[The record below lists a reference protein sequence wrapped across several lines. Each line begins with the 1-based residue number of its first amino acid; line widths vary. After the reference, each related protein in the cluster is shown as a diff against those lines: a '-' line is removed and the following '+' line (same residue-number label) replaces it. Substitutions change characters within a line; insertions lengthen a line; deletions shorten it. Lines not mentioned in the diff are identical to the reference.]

1 MEKTLKE
8 QQELLIIKNLRLTLE
23 ILKSR
28 NLRKVDN
35 SDILTSLRK
44 DIDTLEKY
52 FEVYSDKAIK

>member
-44 DIDTLEKY
+44 DIDKLEKY
-52 FEVYSDKAIK
+52 FEVYSD

>member
-8 QQELLIIKNLRLTLE
+8 QQDLCIIHCLKLTLE

-35 SDILTSLRK
+35 SDVLTSLRN
-44 DIDTLEKY
+44 DIDTLERY
-52 FEVYSDKAIK
+52 FKVYSDKAIK